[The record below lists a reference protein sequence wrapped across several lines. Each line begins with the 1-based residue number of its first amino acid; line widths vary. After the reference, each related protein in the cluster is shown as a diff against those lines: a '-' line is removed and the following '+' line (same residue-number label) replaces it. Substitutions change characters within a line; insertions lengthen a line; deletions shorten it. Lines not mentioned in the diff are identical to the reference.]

1 MSCKMGN
8 RSHKE
13 GCLKYKQEG
22 RREKNKKL
30 RAERNERRIA
40 KFARRR
46 EKKQER
52 SYAPSD
58 PENRGTNLQPP
69 IGDFAYRPRMEH
81 MTEFQKVKSFERRIQ
96 NQLDAEI
103 LEKKQQEQKKKGNA
117 VNKEGNS

>member
-30 RAERNERRIA
+30 KAERNERRIA

-46 EKKQER
+46 EKKQEG
-52 SYAPSD
+52 SYAPKD
-58 PENRGTNLQPP
+58 PENRGTNLQSP

-103 LEKKQQEQKKKGNA
+103 LEKKRQEQKKKSNA

>member
-1 MSCKMGN
+1 MSAKMGN

-46 EKKQER
+46 ANKQER
-52 SYAPSD
+52 SHAPID

-81 MTEFQKVKSFERRIQ
+81 MTEFQRRQSFERRIQ

-103 LEKKQQEQKKKGNA
+103 LEKKRQEQKKKANA

>member
-1 MSCKMGN
+1 MSAKMGN
-8 RSHKE
+8 RAHKE

-30 RAERNERRIA
+30 RAVRNERRIA

-46 EKKQER
+46 ENKPER
-52 SYAPSD
+52 SYAPKD

-81 MTEFQKVKSFERRIQ
+81 MTEFQRRQSFERRIQ

-103 LEKKQQEQKKKGNA
+103 LEKKRQEQKKKANV

>member
-30 RAERNERRIA
+30 KAERNERRIA
-40 KFARRR
+40 KFAARRANKP
-46 EKKQER
+46 EK
-52 SYAPSD
+52 SHAPAD
-58 PENRGTNLQPP
+58 PENRGTNLEPP

-81 MTEFQKVKSFERRIQ
+81 MTPYQREQSFERRIQ

-103 LEKKQQEQKKKGNA
+103 LEKKREEQKKKSK
-117 VNKEGNS
+117 NKEGKKD

>member
-30 RAERNERRIA
+30 KAERNERRIA
-40 KFARRR
+40 RFAKRSA
-46 EKKQER
+46 EKSPKT
-52 SYAPSD
+52 YVPKD
-58 PENRGTNLQPP
+58 PENRGSNLEPSY
-69 IGDFAYRPRMEH
+69 GDFAYRPRMEH
-81 MTEFQKVKSFERRIQ
+81 MTPYQKERSFEQRIQ

-103 LEKKQQEQKKKGNA
+103 LAIKKAEQQRKSRLK
-117 VNKEGNS
+117 NKEGKD